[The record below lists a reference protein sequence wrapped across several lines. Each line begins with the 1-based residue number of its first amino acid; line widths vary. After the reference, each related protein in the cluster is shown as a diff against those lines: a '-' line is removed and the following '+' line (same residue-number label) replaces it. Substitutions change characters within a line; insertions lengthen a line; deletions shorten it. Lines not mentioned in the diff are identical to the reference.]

1 MFYVFYFMTK
11 TDSFSVFE
19 NNFVKLW
26 IEDEILWG
34 EYKEVIIG
42 LEEAKKIVRD
52 RIIFQQGKL
61 YPAIADIRK
70 IKYIHSEANKYL
82 SKEGNALLLC
92 GAIIVGSHV
101 SEILGNV
108 YLSIN
113 KPLLPT
119 KLFRSTEKAKEWV
132 KSFI

>member
-1 MFYVFYFMTK
+1 MTK
-11 TDSFSVFE
+11 KGLSSVFE

-26 IEDEILWG
+26 IEDDILWG

-42 LEEAKKIVRD
+42 LEDAKKIVSD

-70 IKYIHSEANKYL
+70 IKYVNKDANEYL

-101 SEILGNV
+101 SEILGNF
-108 YLSIN
+108 YLRIN
-113 KPLLPT
+113 NPILPT
-119 KLFRSTEKAKEWV
+119 RLFRTKEKARDWV
-132 KSFI
+132 KSFL